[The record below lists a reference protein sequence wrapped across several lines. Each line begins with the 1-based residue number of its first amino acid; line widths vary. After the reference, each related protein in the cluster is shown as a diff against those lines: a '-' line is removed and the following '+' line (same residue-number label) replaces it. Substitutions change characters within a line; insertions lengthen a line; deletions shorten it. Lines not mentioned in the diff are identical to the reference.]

1 VGSGALFP
9 PHDPIHRKTELFLQI
24 PLADVQRICNFFGV
38 NFVPDEGLYIH
49 SLHTAV
55 IGRDGRL
62 LANLEGNDFTAQ
74 QLGDLVNATLDGVK

>member
-1 VGSGALFP
+1 
-9 PHDPIHRKTELFLQI
+9 
-24 PLADVQRICNFFGV
+24 V